1 MNTHYAVIY
10 FSGDPAGEHPDS
22 DLNGQA
28 PHLNFIGSGDEEF
41 CWRAVNNW
49 TEKHPLRTWEHAEV
63 LTRTMNVTEGT
74 SK

>member
-49 TEKHPLRTWEHAEV
+49 TEKHPLRTWEHA
-63 LTRTMNVTEGT
+63 
-74 SK
+74 